1 MVPTV
6 ITPYSTVE
14 ITVGQNHGV
23 RPYKDGA
30 TVQYDFYRNLAV
42 WLQFR
47 PKIIFFFLQQVSM
60 NKTQITNQESSTASD
75 FEFPCNPLL
84 GPSPELMQTQ
94 PSLWVVQGSIVWLRH
109 IRGAHRGAKMGD
121 LGVERGL
128 SEAIFAP
135 AVLAWHRTKHR
146 TVNCRNYGN
155 LRSSKIVITP

>member
-1 MVPTV
+1 MKSLQKKFVCILYRPVHIRRNVGFWIVIMVPTV
-6 ITPYSTVE
+6 ITPYSSVE

-121 LGVERGL
+121 LGVERP
-128 SEAIFAP
+128 F
-135 AVLAWHRTKHR
+135 
-146 TVNCRNYGN
+146 
-155 LRSSKIVITP
+155 